1 MGNYFA
7 EIEQSAFNQ
16 ASVPPGLGFSPDKM
30 LQARLFSYHDAHLY
44 RLGTNYQLIPVNRPK
59 CPFHNGQRDGQMM
72 GGMMLEKKIGRF
84 DDRAHNDFYAQPR
97 ALFQQLD
104 KDEQQDLFDNM
115 AGPLADAKKD
125 IQDKM
130 LSQLDKV
137 DPKYGQ
143 GVRDAI
149 KKKAEKS

>member
-30 LQARLFSYHDAHLY
+30 LQARLFSYHDAHPY

-72 GGMMLEKKIGRF
+72 VGNNGGREQDYNPVSMEQAEKKQEGNVGH
-84 DDRAHNDFYAQPR
+84 D
-97 ALFQQLD
+97 
-104 KDEQQDLFDNM
+104 
-115 AGPLADAKKD
+115 AGEEDWPL
-125 IQDKM
+125 
-130 LSQLDKV
+130 
-137 DPKYGQ
+137 
-143 GVRDAI
+143 RR
-149 KKKAEKS
+149 